1 MFSLLFFELALKCYC
16 KRLLWFINYL
26 FTQLIKSMEVLLYIV
41 RVNIRWHRSNY
52 IVKSD
57 KNNSFEKYGVYQ
69 ILYCN
74 KFNATEI
81 YQEIIEIHGDD
92 DWQNI
97 MWPSVLAKKF
107 KFSTVVIQPAI
118 VTVQFKYR
126 KCGWRQRLF
135 ITFSLNSLELTVSF
149 WPK

>member
-1 MFSLLFFELALKCYC
+1 M
-16 KRLLWFINYL
+16 
-26 FTQLIKSMEVLLYIV
+26 YIV

-57 KNNSFEKYGVYQ
+57 KYNSFEKYGVYQ
-69 ILYCN
+69 ILSCN

-97 MWPSVLAKKF
+97 VWPSVLVKNF
-107 KFSTVVIQPAI
+107 KFATVEIQPAI
-118 VTVQFKYR
+118 VTVQFINIESVVEDR
-126 KCGWRQRLF
+126 DFLLLSHW
-135 ITFSLNSLELTVSF
+135 IHWN
-149 WPK
+149 

>member
-1 MFSLLFFELALKCYC
+1 MFSLLFFKLALKCYC
-16 KRLLWFINYL
+16 KRLLCYINYL
-26 FTQLIKSMEVLLYIV
+26 STHLIKSTEVLLYIV
-41 RVNIRWHRSNY
+41 RVNILWHRSNY

-69 ILYCN
+69 IYQILCCN

-97 MWPSVLAKKF
+97 VWPPVLVKNF
-107 KFSTVVIQPAI
+107 KFSTVEIQPAI
-118 VTVQFKYR
+118 VTVQFKYQ

-135 ITFSLNSLELTVSF
+135 ITF
-149 WPK
+149 